1 MDAFYAPNPTHNPQ
15 RWVLPVARSLCVGPP
30 GRQFLFGGVGL
41 AASVTAMERATGR
54 PLIWATAQYL
64 SYANPDAMLDIDVAT
79 PVAGKSV
86 TQARVVGHVGEREIV
101 TVNAALGQRSELH
114 SRQFA
119 VMPRVPKPDDCD
131 LIEHA
136 HRDPDGLHGRFEHRA
151 IPRDPGED
159 EGRSKQWL
167 RCRSGSSSDSCEM
180 SAGLLAV
187 IADYVPSGIRT
198 ALDQPAGAN
207 SLDNTLRI
215 VRTRPTEWVLCDT
228 QIFAVAAGFVHGRMH
243 LFAENG
249 ELLATASQSGI
260 LRVFEG

>member
-1 MDAFYAPNPTHNPQ
+1 MDAFYAPQATHNPL
-15 RWVLPVARSLCVGPP
+15 RWVLPVARGLCVGPP

-41 AASVTAMERATGR
+41 AASVTAMERSTGR

-79 PVAGKSV
+79 PVAGNSV

-101 TVNAALGQRSELH
+101 TVNAALGQRDELH

-119 VMPRVPKPDDCD
+119 VMPSVPRPDACD
-131 LIEHA
+131 PIEHA

-151 IPRDPGED
+151 IPRHPGED
-159 EGRSKQWL
+159 EGRSRQWI
-167 RCRSGSSSDSCEM
+167 RCRSGCAMSS
-180 SAGLLAV
+180 GLLAV
-187 IADYVPSGIRT
+187 IADYVPAGIRT
-198 ALDQPAGAN
+198 ALAQPAGAN

-215 VRTRPTEWVLCDT
+215 IRIRPTEWVLCDT

-243 LFAENG
+243 LFSEDG

-260 LRVFEG
+260 LRVFDG